1 MPAQLPL
8 PALFHIRPVYMVTED
23 EDDRLSNIYWLSTPM
38 GDESDHEQD
47 LVCFI
52 VDYLGFYIFKVVKS
66 KGPWLRYVLGHDASY
81 SKQSIQSDVYQSVEG
96 S

>member
-1 MPAQLPL
+1 MTASATSTGCQ
-8 PALFHIRPVYMVTED
+8 HRWVTSQITNKTWYV
-23 EDDRLSNIYWLSTPM
+23 LLLI
-38 GDESDHEQD
+38 
-47 LVCFI
+47 
-52 VDYLGFYIFKVVKS
+52 YLGFYIFKVVKS